1 MKLFKW
7 LLKPFKK
14 VEKNPATPLQVLTP
28 TVKKKSR
35 QDTKYYNV
43 NAIIEVKGHRLGVFP
58 LTVVAENK
66 SMVQFMI
73 ANETK
78 LIPTDIHE
86 DKSYARKQQQ

>member
-14 VEKNPATPLQVLTP
+14 AEKKPETPLQVLTP
-28 TVKKKSR
+28 NVKRKSK
-35 QDTKYYNV
+35 QATKYYNV

>member
-7 LLKPFKK
+7 LLNPFKK
-14 VEKNPATPLQVLTP
+14 AERKPETPLQVLTP
-28 TVKKKSR
+28 TVKKKSLP
-35 QDTKYYNV
+35 DTKYYHTD
-43 NAIIEVKGHRLGVFP
+43 AIIEVKGHRLGVFP

-66 SMVQFMI
+66 SMVQHII

-78 LIPTDIHE
+78 LIPTNIHE